1 MVAAIDMPVADNA
14 AQHRF
19 EMAIAPD
26 AIAAVYYRV
35 DGGRLVLIHTEVPS
49 EFSGHGLATRLA
61 TGAMDLIRQSGRK
74 AVLKCPFMA
83 NFFRTHPEYA
93 DIVDG

>member
-1 MVAAIDMPVADNA
+1 MDAAVMDNPG
-14 AQHRF
+14 QHRF

-26 AIAAVYYRV
+26 TIAAAYYRV
-35 DGGRLVLIHTEVPS
+35 DGSRLVLIHTEVPS
-49 EFSGHGLATRLA
+49 EYAGQGFATRLA
-61 TGAMDLIRQSGRK
+61 TGAFDLIRRSGRK

-83 NFFRTHPEYA
+83 RFYMGHPEYA